1 MQPVVLRVQV
11 KDLNGVRIVTSLTPR
26 GLKGRRFSNVTITDA
41 AGGVFTSDLVG
52 RVRAKRALE
61 PTKIKV

>member
-1 MQPVVLRVQV
+1 V

-26 GLKGRRFSNVTITDA
+26 GLKGRRFWNVTITDA

-52 RVRAKRALE
+52 RVLAKRALE
-61 PTKIKV
+61 GDEAAH